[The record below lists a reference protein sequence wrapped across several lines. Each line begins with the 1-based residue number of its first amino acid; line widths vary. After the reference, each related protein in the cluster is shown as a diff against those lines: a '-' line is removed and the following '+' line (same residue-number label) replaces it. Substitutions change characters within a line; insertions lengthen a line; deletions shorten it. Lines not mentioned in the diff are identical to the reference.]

1 MEKNIIFI
9 TKKNFFFSKLSL
21 LLEKEGYFLKTLS
34 RINERPEKSLK
45 TPFLF
50 FFLESKESLRELKRL
65 NNTQL
70 IDYVNRY
77 HNSNEYMLKL
87 IDYLETDSNKN
98 KPTFAGRDIINQFKA
113 TTESLDEV
121 RNDNSWQL
129 VFPKLSEIIND

>member
-1 MEKNIIFI
+1 
-9 TKKNFFFSKLSL
+9 
-21 LLEKEGYFLKTLS
+21 
-34 RINERPEKSLK
+34 
-45 TPFLF
+45 
-50 FFLESKESLRELKRL
+50 
-65 NNTQL
+65 
-70 IDYVNRY
+70 
-77 HNSNEYMLKL
+77 MLKL